1 MGPQTLT
8 CTVFKHKQAEEEE
21 EEEEEE
27 EGQFKRSAFL
37 CLSK

>member
-27 EGQFKRSAFL
+27 GQFKRSAFL